1 MKNLNL
7 IAAIVTLFG
16 LSTRQLSAQENKNI
30 MLTNFSEIAV
40 SSGIDV
46 YLTQSNSE
54 NIRVNAPKDVLNN
67 VLIEKQG
74 NALVIKYK
82 DKINLSQF
90 LKGQGTKVYINYKTL
105 QSISASGG
113 SDVYTENTLKT
124 DKLSLSVSGGADLKL
139 NVITTDIEIHTS
151 GGSDVDL
158 KGSATNMGAE
168 ASGGSDI
175 NALQF
180 IVENARVNTSGGS
193 DVNIYVT
200 KALEANAS
208 GGSDVH
214 YKGNPAVK
222 KSSGKSGDVNRIN

>member
-1 MKNLNL
+1 MKSLNL
-7 IAAIVTLFG
+7 FTAIATLFI
-16 LSTRQLSAQENKNI
+16 LSNSSVRAQENKSF
-30 MLTNFSEIAV
+30 LLSNFSEIAV

-54 NIRVNAPKDVLNN
+54 NIRVNAPKEVLNN

-74 NALVIKYK
+74 NTLVIKYK
-82 DKINLSQF
+82 DKMNLSRF
-90 LKGQGTKVYINYKTL
+90 LKGQGTKVYVNYKTL
-105 QSISASGG
+105 QGISASGG

-124 DKLSLSVSGGADLKL
+124 DKLSLNASGGADLKI
-139 NVITTDIEIHTS
+139 NVITKDIEIHTS

-175 NALQF
+175 NALEF

-193 DVNIYVT
+193 DINIHVT

-208 GGSDVH
+208 GGSDVN

-222 KSSGKSGDVNRIN
+222 KSSGKSGDISRIN